1 MFTGLI
7 AERGTLVSLRSEG
20 AVWRLGVEAP
30 RLVDSGLRVG
40 DSVAVHGI
48 CLTVVE
54 LRPPAFFLEAVAE
67 TRSRSTL
74 AGWRPGEKLN
84 LERALR
90 LADGLDGHLVAGH
103 VDGVATVAEVASDGE
118 ARLVRL
124 RAPRELMRYIA
135 AKGSV
140 ALDGISLTV
149 AALHPPDGFTVALIP
164 HTLDETSGRA
174 WSPGTAVNLE
184 VDLIARYLERLGN
197 FPPPDALDL
206 EKLRRA
212 GF

>member
-7 AERGTLVSLRSEG
+7 AERGILASLQSQG

-30 RLVDSGLRVG
+30 RLMANGLRVG
-40 DSVAVHGI
+40 DSVAVNGI

-67 TRSRSTL
+67 TRSRTTL
-74 AGWRPGEKLN
+74 PGWRAGEKLN

-103 VDGVATVAEVASDGE
+103 VDGVATVAAVAPDGE
-118 ARLVRL
+118 ARQVRL

-149 AALHPPDGFTVALIP
+149 AALHPPDNFTVALIP
-164 HTLDETSGRA
+164 HTLAETSGSA
-174 WSPGTAVNLE
+174 WNPGAAVNLE

-197 FPPPDALDL
+197 FSPPDSLDL
-206 EKLRRA
+206 DKLRRA